1 MRTSWSFTDNT
12 PACPHPRPWL
22 PDARVIKDG
31 ARKCRDAI
39 EEIDVDNAVLA
50 PALLSTSDP
59 ALRRSRLLRQS
70 RFPKSLYIPSTIVQS
85 SERWEYIGK
94 IRKAQ
99 RRVEVA

>member
-1 MRTSWSFTDNT
+1 MRTSWSSLTIRRQ
-12 PACPHPRPWL
+12 CPHPRPWL

-39 EEIDVDNAVLA
+39 EEIDVNNAVLA
-50 PALLSTSDP
+50 PALPSTSDP
-59 ALRRSRLLRQS
+59 ALRKSRLLRQS

-94 IRKAQ
+94 I
-99 RRVEVA
+99 